1 MAERGTP
8 PPDEAI
14 GPEPTVGPDADF
26 EAPVPEAETEAME
39 GETEEDQE
47 AEGEEGEEEEP
58 EAPAEEERE
67 IARVLLGDEQ
77 FKDLETSVDD
87 LRYQYVNN
95 QKSLVLKALRF
106 VGPKKRKDFEDL
118 EKRYNTELT
127 QLSEQKILREAKEKG
142 IVGEGGEVDVKSEK
156 YIKLYI
162 EKSTALAIEEGVE
175 TNKIAAELASKSKI
189 HKTLE
194 WIKKHPSVLIASGV
208 VLSATPAG
216 SLLIIAGLAFEVNN
230 RVIWPVRD
238 RLDIGK
244 TEIELAGMIELEDSG
259 EGTFEI
265 TPSPKLAD
273 LITRNIKRKE
283 SDEYRKR
290 LHKRI
295 VVTMQEEIRKGID
308 SQPIEE
314 TEETGEAVPEAGEVN
329 PDTGETVPNTD
340 EVDPETE
347 AGDTPE
353 QTIDPSDRLRRAMKV
368 FDSVLASLNEADK
381 RTIINRDRLWTA
393 AAAAS
398 GIATG
403 FGASA
408 MLEIFV

>member
-1 MAERGTP
+1 MP
-8 PPDEAI
+8 PGPDETI
-14 GPEPTVGPDADF
+14 EPETPVGTEDT
-26 EAPVPEAETEAME
+26 ETME
-39 GETEEDQE
+39 GETEEDQGDE
-47 AEGEEGEEEEP
+47 QEP
-58 EAPAEEERE
+58 EASAEEERE
-67 IARVLLGDEQ
+67 IARTLLGDEQ
-77 FKDLETSVDD
+77 FKELETSVDD
-87 LRYQYVNN
+87 LRLQYVIN
-95 QKSLVLKALRF
+95 QKSIVLKALRL

-118 EKRYNTELT
+118 EKKYNTELT

-142 IVGEGGEVDVKSEK
+142 IVGEGGEINVESDE

-162 EKSTALAIEEGVE
+162 EKSTALAVEEGVE
-175 TNKIAAELASKSKI
+175 KNKVAAELASKSKT

-230 RVIWPVRD
+230 RIIWPARD
-238 RLDIGK
+238 RIDVGK
-244 TEIELAGMIELEDSG
+244 TEIELAGMIKPEFSDDGTLEIS
-259 EGTFEI
+259 
-265 TPSPKLAD
+265 PSPKLAD

-283 SDEYRKR
+283 SGEKRKE
-290 LHKRI
+290 LHERI
-295 VVTMQEEIRKGID
+295 IVTMQEEIRKGID
-308 SQPIEE
+308 SQPAERPE
-314 TEETGEAVPEAGEVN
+314 GTGEVAPEAAEVN
-329 PDTGETVPNTD
+329 PDTGETAPPPF
-340 EVDPETE
+340 EFPSETE

-353 QTIDPSDRLRRAMKV
+353 QTIDPTERLKRAMKA
-368 FDSVLASLNEADK
+368 FDSVLKSLNEADK

-408 MLEIFV
+408 ILEIFV

>member
-1 MAERGTP
+1 MP
-8 PPDEAI
+8 PGPDETI
-14 GPEPTVGPDADF
+14 EPETPVGTEDT
-26 EAPVPEAETEAME
+26 ETME
-39 GETEEDQE
+39 GETEEDQGDE
-47 AEGEEGEEEEP
+47 QEP
-58 EAPAEEERE
+58 EASAEEERE
-67 IARVLLGDEQ
+67 IARTLLGDEQ
-77 FKDLETSVDD
+77 FKELETSVDD
-87 LRYQYVNN
+87 LRLQYVIN
-95 QKSLVLKALRF
+95 QKSIVLKALRL

-118 EKRYNTELT
+118 EKKYNTELT

-142 IVGEGGEVDVKSEK
+142 IVGEGGEINVESDE

-162 EKSTALAIEEGVE
+162 EKSTALAVEEGVE
-175 TNKIAAELASKSKI
+175 KNKVAAELASKSKT

-230 RVIWPVRD
+230 RIIWPARD
-238 RLDIGK
+238 RIDVGK
-244 TEIELAGMIELEDSG
+244 TEIELAGMIKPEFSDDGTLEIS
-259 EGTFEI
+259 
-265 TPSPKLAD
+265 PSPKLAD

-283 SDEYRKR
+283 SGEKRKE
-290 LHKRI
+290 LHERI
-295 VVTMQEEIRKGID
+295 IVTMQEEIRKGID
-308 SQPIEE
+308 AEPAERPE
-314 TEETGEAVPEAGEVN
+314 GTGEVAPEAAEVN
-329 PDTGETVPNTD
+329 PDTGETAPPPF
-340 EVDPETE
+340 EFPSETE

-353 QTIDPSDRLRRAMKV
+353 QTIDPTERLKRAMKA
-368 FDSVLASLNEADK
+368 FDSVLKSLNEADK

-408 MLEIFV
+408 ILEIFV